1 MKLQNYFK
9 ITLKV
14 DKQISASL
22 AKNIIVNFSRIKM
35 YSEEEDRF
43 IEIKDRKFISIFD
56 KKNPEIVYLYIQND
70 GTKIK
75 DRIDYL
81 LDEDWKID
89 TLFASIVLK
98 NSFINLPYTISSYE
112 QVFEFEYSENNSFI
126 EDFLNKKYINKTV
139 CILGPKPNK
148 LYGYNM
154 KNKQYLELKEKISN
168 ALEGQIIRGK
178 NIVLT
183 NGYIGGETLGYE
195 VAKNLKNKYDI
206 ENVLAVPFL
215 KLEDKWVD
223 SSKKQYY
230 EMIKEADAF
239 LEIDKIKNYKYGT
252 PEIYT
257 KEKMLKKN
265 DFDIDFA
272 STFIVINDNEGTLNM
287 IKHSIEFA
295 NKELIVID
303 AFDKIL
309 F

>member
-14 DKQISASL
+14 DKQISVSL
-22 AKNIIVNFSRIKM
+22 AKNIVVNFSKIKM

-43 IEIKDRKFISIFD
+43 IEIKDRKFIFSFD
-56 KKNPEIVYLYIQND
+56 KKNPSIVYLYIQND
-70 GTKIK
+70 GTEIN

-89 TLFASIVLK
+89 TLFASIILK

-126 EDFLNKKYINKTV
+126 EDFLNKKYVNKTV
-139 CILGPKPNK
+139 CILGPKPNT

-154 KNKQYLELKEKISN
+154 KDKQYLELKEKISN
-168 ALEGQIIRGK
+168 ALEAQITRGK
-178 NIVLT
+178 DIVLT

-206 ENVLAVPFL
+206 KNVLAVPFL
-215 KLEDKWVD
+215 RLEDKWVD

-230 EMIKEADAF
+230 KMVKEADAF
-239 LEIDKIKNYKYGT
+239 MEIDKIKNYKYGT
-252 PEIYT
+252 PEIYA

-272 STFIVINDNEGTLNM
+272 STFIVIKDNVGTLNM
-287 IKHSIEFA
+287 IRQAIKFA
-295 NKELIVID
+295 NKELIEIE
-303 AFDKIL
+303 AFDTVL